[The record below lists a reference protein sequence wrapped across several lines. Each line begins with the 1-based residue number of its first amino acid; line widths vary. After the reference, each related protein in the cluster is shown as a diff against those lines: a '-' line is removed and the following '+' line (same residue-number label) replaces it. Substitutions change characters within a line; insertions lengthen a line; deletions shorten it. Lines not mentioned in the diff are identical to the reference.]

1 MANRWLKRVVVG
13 VVYLGFLYAG
23 CYVIGHWAR
32 QPMYDASASVT
43 DIRLLTQG
51 PSGVPEHDADKH
63 IAELIK
69 VMKSEPILEETGKT
83 LIQFQM
89 VTNPQRILRALE
101 VQQRKG
107 TDIIWASV
115 RSDSEAE
122 AKATVSVLIS
132 RFIQREG
139 GASIKVIDEARTVP
153 VDTRRRL
160 KIIVFLGLTALL
172 PGGILT
178 GRSLG
183 RRFGIKPGF
192 VALVVCGLTACL
204 ALALIVRSNN
214 AGYYRGYVT
223 LTDRSAPWKDIR
235 PSSKEARRHLADLA
249 EVVRGRA
256 AAERAVE
263 TLLRLNVCNDP
274 LQACSTLQVKPV
286 EGSNE
291 LIAEVRYP
299 GEAEAKR
306 IADIVAEESV
316 QYYAELTSS
325 ANPPVVQRL
334 RVAGPAK
341 AAKTAPP
348 VLWIAVAFLSI
359 PIWLWVLGMEI
370 GSFLGRRARTNVK
383 PTT

>member
-13 VVYLGFLYAG
+13 VVYLAFLYAG
-23 CYVIGHWAR
+23 CYVIAHWAG

-51 PSGVPEHDADKH
+51 PSGVPERDADKH
-63 IAELIK
+63 ISALIK
-69 VMKSEPILEETGKT
+69 VMKSRLILEKTGKT
-83 LIQFQM
+83 LIQLQM
-89 VTNPQRILRALE
+89 ITNPQRILRTLE

-107 TDIIWASV
+107 TDIFSASV

-122 AKATVSVLIS
+122 ARATLSVLIS
-132 RFIQREG
+132 RFIQHEG
-139 GASIKVIDEARTVP
+139 GAGIKVIDDVKTVP
-153 VDTRRRL
+153 VDTRRML

-172 PGGILT
+172 PCGILT
-178 GRSLG
+178 GRFLG
-183 RRFGIKPGF
+183 RRFGIKPGL
-192 VALVVCGLTACL
+192 VALAVCGLTACL

-214 AGYYRGYVT
+214 AGYYKGYVT
-223 LTDRSAPWKDIR
+223 LTDRSAPWKDIS

-249 EVVRGRA
+249 EVVRSRA
-256 AAERAVE
+256 VAERAAL
-263 TLLRLNVCNDP
+263 TLSRLNVCHDP
-274 LQACSTLQVKPV
+274 AQACSTLQVKPV

-291 LIAEVRYP
+291 LIAEVRYL

-316 QYYAELTSS
+316 QYYAELTG
-325 ANPPVVQRL
+325 AVNPRAVERL

-341 AAKTAPP
+341 ATKTAQP
-348 VLWIAVAFLSI
+348 VLWILAAFLSV